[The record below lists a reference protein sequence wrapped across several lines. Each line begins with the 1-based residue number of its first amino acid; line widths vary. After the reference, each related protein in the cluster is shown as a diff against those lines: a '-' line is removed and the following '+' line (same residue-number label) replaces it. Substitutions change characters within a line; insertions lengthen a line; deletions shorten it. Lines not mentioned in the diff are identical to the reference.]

1 MPKPNILPL
10 RLFRGMRFSHAQVVG
25 QVFGLIRHDLLQ
37 VEEELERQS
46 RSNVQILS
54 HLNRYLLNTGG
65 KRLRPALLLLA
76 AKVFGEALDHAI
88 ISMAAVMEMLHTAT
102 LVHDDIIDGAE
113 MRRGQKSVASQW
125 GNDIAVLLGDW
136 LYMTAFETS
145 LQQRN
150 LEVLDVLT
158 EATRKMTEGE
168 LLQLPLVGNLRITE
182 EQHFDIVQRKTGFLF
197 SASCRLG
204 GVLRGASAVEKAAL
218 EDYGMNLG
226 IAFQLTDDLL
236 DFTSNEKKLGK
247 PVLSDLREGKVTLP
261 LIRLLDRHPK
271 YEFLVRE
278 AMHEKA
284 AENAEENLEENDAAA
299 NKVLAIL
306 REYGQLEI
314 ARDEALSYAARAQ
327 EALESLPDNQYR
339 EALYDI
345 AQFVVERD
353 K

>member
-10 RLFRGMRFSHAQVVG
+10 RMLHGMRFSTA
-25 QVFGLIRHDLLQ
+25 QVFGLIRRDLLQ

-46 RSNVQILS
+46 RSNLQILG
-54 HLNRYLLNTGG
+54 HLNRYLLKTGG

-76 AKVFGEALDHAI
+76 AKVFGETLDHAI

-136 LYMTAFETS
+136 LYMTAFEAS

-168 LLQLPLVGNLRITE
+168 LLQLPLVGNLRITDE
-182 EQHFDIVQRKTGFLF
+182 EHLDIVQRKTGYLF

-218 EDYGMNLG
+218 EDFGMNLG

-236 DFTSNEKKLGK
+236 DFTSSEKKLGK

-261 LIRLLDRHPK
+261 LIRLLDRHPQ
-271 YEFLVRE
+271 YEALVSE
-278 AMHEKA
+278 AMN
-284 AENAEENLEENDAAA
+284 ENAEESEEAA

-314 ARDEALSYAARAQ
+314 ARDEAMSYAVRAQ

-339 EALYDI
+339 QALSDI

>member
-1 MPKPNILPL
+1 MPKTNLLSLPML
-10 RLFRGMRFSHAQVVG
+10 RGMRFSTAQV
-25 QVFGLIRHDLLQ
+25 FNLIRRDLLQ

-46 RSNVQILS
+46 RTNVQILS
-54 HLNRYLLNTGG
+54 HLNRYLLSSGG

-76 AKVFGEALDHAI
+76 AKVFGEALDHSI

-113 MRRGQKSVASQW
+113 IRRGKKTVAQQW

-168 LLQLPLVGNLRITE
+168 LLQLPLVGDLRITE
-182 EQHFDIVQRKTGFLF
+182 EQHFEIVQRKTGFLF

-236 DFTSNEKKLGK
+236 DFTSDAKKLGK

-261 LIRLLDRHPK
+261 LIRLLDRYPK
-271 YEFLVRE
+271 YEALVSE
-278 AMHEKA
+278 AMNET
-284 AENAEENLEENDAAA
+284 ETGEENEVAA

-314 ARDEALSYAARAQ
+314 ARDEALTYAVRAQ
-327 EALESLPDNQYR
+327 EALEPLPDNQYR
-339 EALYDI
+339 QALYDI

>member
-10 RLFRGMRFSHAQVVG
+10 RMLHRMRFSTAE
-25 QVFGLIRHDLLQ
+25 VFGLIRRDLIQ

-46 RSNVQILS
+46 RTNLQILV
-54 HLNRYLLNTGG
+54 HLNRYLSNTGG
-65 KRLRPALLLLA
+65 KRLRPSLLLLA
-76 AKVFGEALDHAI
+76 AKVFGEALDHSI

-113 MRRGQKSVASQW
+113 MRRGQKSVAAQW

-182 EQHFDIVQRKTGFLF
+182 EEHFDIVQRKTGFLF

-204 GVLRGASAVEKAAL
+204 GVLRGASAVEKAGL

-236 DFTSNEKKLGK
+236 DFTSNAKKLGK

-261 LIRLLDRHPK
+261 LIRLLDRYPQ
-271 YEFLVRE
+271 YESLVSE
-278 AMHEKA
+278 AMT
-284 AENAEENLEENDAAA
+284 ENTEENSEESDAAA

-306 REYGQLEI
+306 RECGQLEI
-314 ARDEALSYAARAQ
+314 AREEAMSYAARAQ
-327 EALESLPDNQYR
+327 EALAPLPDNQYR
-339 EALYDI
+339 QALYDI

>member
-1 MPKPNILPL
+1 
-10 RLFRGMRFSHAQVVG
+10 MRFSTAQV
-25 QVFGLIRHDLLQ
+25 FNLIRRDLLQ

-54 HLNRYLLNTGG
+54 HLNRYWLNSGG

-88 ISMAAVMEMLHTAT
+88 ISMAAVMELLHTAT
-102 LVHDDIIDGAE
+102 LVHDDIIDGAD
-113 MRRGQKSVASQW
+113 MRRGQKSVAQQW
-125 GNDIAVLLGDW
+125 GNEIAVLLGDW

-150 LEVLDVLT
+150 LEVLDILT

-236 DFTSNEKKLGK
+236 DFTSNEQQLGK

-261 LIRLLDRHPK
+261 LIRLLDRQPQH
-271 YEFLVRE
+271 EGLVSE
-278 AMHEKA
+278 AM
-284 AENAEENLEENDAAA
+284 AENEAAA
-299 NKVLAIL
+299 NKVLVIL
-306 REYGQLEI
+306 RECGQLEI
-314 ARDEALSYAARAQ
+314 ARAEALSYAVRAQ

-339 EALYDI
+339 QALFDI
-345 AQFVVERD
+345 AQFVVDRD

>member
-1 MPKPNILPL
+1 MPKIFPLPTL
-10 RLFRGMRFSHAQVVG
+10 KGTSFSTA
-25 QVFGLIRHDLLQ
+25 QVFGLIRRDLLL

-46 RSNVQILS
+46 RSNLQILH
-54 HLNRYLLNTGG
+54 HLNRYLLSSGG

-76 AKVFGEALDHAI
+76 AKVFGEGTDNSI
-88 ISMAAVMEMLHTAT
+88 ISMAAVMELLHTAT

-113 MRRGQKSVASQW
+113 MRRGKKSVAAQW

-150 LEVLDVLT
+150 LEVLDILT

-168 LLQLPLVGNLRITE
+168 LLQLSLVGKLQITE
-182 EQHFDIVQRKTGFLF
+182 EQHFEIVERKTGFLF

-204 GVLRGASAVEKAAL
+204 GVMRGASTVEKAAL

-236 DFTSNEKKLGK
+236 DFTSNAQKLGK

-261 LIRLLDRHPK
+261 LIRLLDRYPQ
-271 YEFLVRE
+271 YEELVSI
-278 AMHEKA
+278 AMA
-284 AENAEENLEENDAAA
+284 DNDDAAH
-299 NKVLAIL
+299 KVLAIL
-306 REYGQLEI
+306 REYGQLEL
-314 ARDEALSYAARAQ
+314 ARNEALSYAVRAE
-327 EALESLPDNQYR
+327 EALEALPENQYR
-339 EALYDI
+339 QALSDI

>member
-1 MPKPNILPL
+1 
-10 RLFRGMRFSHAQVVG
+10 MRFSTAQI
-25 QVFGLIRHDLLQ
+25 FHLIRRDLLL

-46 RSNVQILS
+46 RTNLQILS
-54 HLNRYLLNTGG
+54 HLNRYLLSSGG

-76 AKVFGEALDHAI
+76 AKVFGEALDH
-88 ISMAAVMEMLHTAT
+88 SDHQYGRGDGNAAHGDARD
-102 LVHDDIIDGAE
+102 DDIIDGAE
-113 MRRGQKSVASQW
+113 IRRGKKTVAQQW

-168 LLQLPLVGNLRITE
+168 LLQLPLVGDLRITE

-204 GVLRGASAVEKAAL
+204 GVQRGASAIEKAAL

-236 DFTSNEKKLGK
+236 DFTSDAQKLGK

-271 YEFLVRE
+271 YEALVSK
-278 AMHEKA
+278 AM
-284 AENAEENLEENDAAA
+284 NASETTEENEAAA

-339 EALYDI
+339 QALHDI

>member
-1 MPKPNILPL
+1 MPKPNIIPL
-10 RLFRGMRFSHAQVVG
+10 RMLPGIRFSNALAIG
-25 QVFGLIRHDLLQ
+25 EVFDLIRRDLRQ
-37 VEEELERQS
+37 VEEELERQA

-54 HLNRYLLNTGG
+54 HLNRYLLSSGG
-65 KRLRPALLLLA
+65 KRLRPALLLLS
-76 AKVFGEALDHAI
+76 AKVFGEALDHSI
-88 ISMAAVMEMLHTAT
+88 ISMAAVMELLHTAT

-113 MRRGQKSVASQW
+113 TRRGQKSVAFEW

-145 LQQRN
+145 LEQRN

-182 EQHFDIVQRKTGFLF
+182 EEHFDIVQRKTGFLF

-204 GVLRGASAVEKAAL
+204 GVLRGASTVEKAAL

-236 DFTSNEKKLGK
+236 DFTADAKKLGK

-261 LIRLLDRHPK
+261 LIRLLDHHPQ
-271 YEFLVRE
+271 YEALVRE
-278 AMHEKA
+278 AMDECG
-284 AENAEENLEENDAAA
+284 AENEEAA

-327 EALESLPDNQYR
+327 EALDSLPDNQYR
-339 EALYDI
+339 QALYNI

-353 K
+353 R

>member
-1 MPKPNILPL
+1 
-10 RLFRGMRFSHAQVVG
+10 MRFSTA
-25 QVFGLIRHDLLQ
+25 QVFGLIRRDLLQ
-37 VEEELERQS
+37 VEEELERQA
-46 RSNVQILS
+46 RSNVQILT
-54 HLNRYLLNTGG
+54 HLNRYMLNSGG
-65 KRLRPALLLLA
+65 KRLRPALLLLS
-76 AKVFGEALDHAI
+76 AKVFGEALDHSI

-102 LVHDDIIDGAE
+102 LVHDDVIDGAE
-113 MRRGQKSVASQW
+113 MRRGKKAVASQW

-136 LYMTAFETS
+136 LYMTAFENS

-182 EQHFDIVQRKTGFLF
+182 EEHFDIVQRKTGFLF

-218 EDYGMNLG
+218 EDYGMSLG

-236 DFTSNEKKLGK
+236 DFTSDAKKLGK

-261 LIRLLDRHPK
+261 LIRLLDRYPQ
-271 YEFLVRE
+271 YETLVRE
-278 AMHEKA
+278 AMNESGDESGDESSV
-284 AENAEENLEENDAAA
+284 ENEEAA

-314 ARDEALSYAARAQ
+314 ARDEAMSYATRAQ
-327 EALESLPDNQYR
+327 EALESLPDNQNR
-339 EALYDI
+339 QALYDI

>member
-1 MPKPNILPL
+1 MPKTNILSLPML
-10 RLFRGMRFSHAQVVG
+10 RGMRFSTA
-25 QVFGLIRHDLLQ
+25 QVFGLVRRDLLQ

-54 HLNRYLLNTGG
+54 HLNRYLLSSGG

-76 AKVFGEALDHAI
+76 AKVFGEALDHSI

-102 LVHDDIIDGAE
+102 LVHDDIIDGAAI
-113 MRRGQKSVASQW
+113 RRGKKTVAQQW

-168 LLQLPLVGNLRITE
+168 LLQLPLVGDLRITE
-182 EQHFDIVQRKTGFLF
+182 EQHFEIVQRKTGFLF

-236 DFTSNEKKLGK
+236 DFTSDAKKLGK

-261 LIRLLDRHPK
+261 LIRLLDQYPK
-271 YEFLVRE
+271 YEALVIE
-278 AMHEKA
+278 AMNEMG
-284 AENAEENLEENDAAA
+284 AETGEENEEAA

-314 ARDEALSYAARAQ
+314 ARDEAMNYAARAQ

-339 EALYDI
+339 QALYDI

>member
-1 MPKPNILPL
+1 MPKIFPLPTL
-10 RLFRGMRFSHAQVVG
+10 KGTSFSTA
-25 QVFGLIRHDLLQ
+25 QVFGLIRRDLLL

-46 RSNVQILS
+46 RSNLQILH
-54 HLNRYLLNTGG
+54 HLNRYLLSSGG

-76 AKVFGEALDHAI
+76 AKVFGEGTDNSI
-88 ISMAAVMEMLHTAT
+88 ISMAAVMELLHTAT
-102 LVHDDIIDGAE
+102 LVHDDIIDGSE
-113 MRRGQKSVASQW
+113 MRRGKKSVAAQW

-150 LEVLDVLT
+150 LEVLDILT

-168 LLQLPLVGNLRITE
+168 LLQLSLVGKLQITE
-182 EQHFDIVQRKTGFLF
+182 EQHFEIVERKTGFLF

-204 GVLRGASAVEKAAL
+204 GVMRGASAVEKAAL

-236 DFTSNEKKLGK
+236 DFTSNTQKLGK

-261 LIRLLDRHPK
+261 LIRLLDRYPQ
-271 YEFLVRE
+271 YEELVSI
-278 AMHEKA
+278 AMA
-284 AENAEENLEENDAAA
+284 DNDDAAH
-299 NKVLAIL
+299 KVLAIL
-306 REYGQLEI
+306 RECGQLEL
-314 ARDEALSYAARAQ
+314 ARNEALSYAVRAE
-327 EALESLPDNQYR
+327 EALEALPENQYR
-339 EALYDI
+339 QALSDI

>member
-1 MPKPNILPL
+1 MPKIFPLPTL
-10 RLFRGMRFSHAQVVG
+10 KGTSFSTA
-25 QVFGLIRHDLLQ
+25 QVFGLIRRDLLL

-46 RSNVQILS
+46 RSNLQILH
-54 HLNRYLLNTGG
+54 HLNRYLLSSGG

-76 AKVFGEALDHAI
+76 AKVFGEGTDNSI
-88 ISMAAVMEMLHTAT
+88 ISMAAVMELLHTAT
-102 LVHDDIIDGAE
+102 LVHDDIIDGSE
-113 MRRGQKSVASQW
+113 MRRGKKSVAAQW

-150 LEVLDVLT
+150 LEVLDILT

-168 LLQLPLVGNLRITE
+168 LLQLSLVGKLQITE
-182 EQHFDIVQRKTGFLF
+182 EQHFEIVERKTGFLF

-204 GVLRGASAVEKAAL
+204 GVMRGASTVEKAAL

-236 DFTSNEKKLGK
+236 DFTSNTQKLGK

-261 LIRLLDRHPK
+261 LIRLLDRYPQ
-271 YEFLVRE
+271 YEELVSI
-278 AMHEKA
+278 AMA
-284 AENAEENLEENDAAA
+284 DNDDAAH
-299 NKVLAIL
+299 KVLAIL
-306 REYGQLEI
+306 RECGQLEV
-314 ARDEALSYAARAQ
+314 ARNEALSYAVRAE
-327 EALESLPDNQYR
+327 EALEALPENQYR
-339 EALYDI
+339 QALSDI
-345 AQFVVERD
+345 AQFVVARD

>member
-1 MPKPNILPL
+1 MPKLFSLPI
-10 RLFRGMRFSHAQVVG
+10 FSGKRFTAAE
-25 QVFGLIRHDLLQ
+25 VFGLVRQDLVQ

-46 RSNVQILS
+46 RSNLQILNN
-54 HLNRYLLNTGG
+54 LNRYWRKSGG

-76 AKVFGEALDHAI
+76 AKVFGESLDASI
-88 ISMAAVMEMLHTAT
+88 FSMAGVMEMLHTAT

-113 MRRGQKSVASQW
+113 MRRGQKAVAAQW

-168 LLQLPLVGNLRITE
+168 LLQLTLVGKLSITE

-236 DFTSNEKKLGK
+236 DFTSNAEKLGK

-261 LIRLLDRHPK
+261 LIRLLHRHPE
-271 YEFLVRE
+271 YEPLVR
-278 AMHEKA
+278 A
-284 AENAEENLEENDAAA
+284 AVEENDAAA

-306 REYGQLEI
+306 RECGQLEI
-314 ARDEALSYAARAQ
+314 AREEALSYARRAQ
-327 EALESLPDNQYR
+327 EALASLPENQYR
-339 EALYDI
+339 QALYDI
-345 AQFVVERD
+345 SQFVVERD

>member
-10 RLFRGMRFSHAQVVG
+10 RMLHTMRFSTA
-25 QVFGLIRHDLLQ
+25 QVFGLIRRDLLQ

-46 RSNVQILS
+46 RSNLQILT
-54 HLNRYLLNTGG
+54 HLNRYMMNSGG
-65 KRLRPALLLLA
+65 KRLRPALLLLS
-76 AKVFGEALDHAI
+76 AKVFGEALDHSI

-113 MRRGQKSVASQW
+113 MRRGKKAVASQW

-136 LYMTAFETS
+136 LYMTAFENS

-150 LEVLDVLT
+150 LEVLEVLT

-182 EQHFDIVQRKTGFLF
+182 EEHFDIVQRKTGFLF

-218 EDYGMNLG
+218 EDYGMSLG

-236 DFTSNEKKLGK
+236 DFTSDEKKLGK

-261 LIRLLDRHPK
+261 LIRLLDRHPH
-271 YEFLVRE
+271 YETLVRA
-278 AMHEKA
+278 AMDEKGEESGS
-284 AENAEENLEENDAAA
+284 ENEEAA
-299 NKVLAIL
+299 NKVLVIL

-314 ARDEALSYAARAQ
+314 ARDEAMSYAARAQ

-339 EALYDI
+339 QALYDI

>member
-1 MPKPNILPL
+1 MPKIFPLPTL
-10 RLFRGMRFSHAQVVG
+10 QGTSFSTA
-25 QVFGLIRHDLLQ
+25 QVFGLIRRDLLL

-46 RSNVQILS
+46 RSNLQILH
-54 HLNRYLLNTGG
+54 HLNRYLLNSGG

-76 AKVFGEALDHAI
+76 AKVFGEGTDNSI
-88 ISMAAVMEMLHTAT
+88 ISMAAVMELLHTAT
-102 LVHDDIIDGAE
+102 LVHDDIIDGSE
-113 MRRGQKSVASQW
+113 MRRGKKSVAAQW

-150 LEVLDVLT
+150 LEVLDILT

-168 LLQLPLVGNLRITE
+168 LLQLSLVGKLQITE
-182 EQHFDIVQRKTGFLF
+182 EQHFEIVERKTGFLF

-204 GVLRGASAVEKAAL
+204 GVMRGASTVEKAAL

-236 DFTSNEKKLGK
+236 DFTSNTQKLGK

-261 LIRLLDRHPK
+261 LIRLLDRYPQ
-271 YEFLVRE
+271 YEELVSI
-278 AMHEKA
+278 AMA
-284 AENAEENLEENDAAA
+284 DNDDAAH
-299 NKVLAIL
+299 KVLAIL
-306 REYGQLEI
+306 RECGQLEV
-314 ARDEALSYAARAQ
+314 ARNEALSYAVRAE
-327 EALESLPDNQYR
+327 EALEALPENQYR
-339 EALYDI
+339 QALSDI
-345 AQFVVERD
+345 AQFVVARD

>member
-1 MPKPNILPL
+1 MPKTNLLSLPML
-10 RLFRGMRFSHAQVVG
+10 RGMRFSTAQV
-25 QVFGLIRHDLLQ
+25 FNLIRRDLLQ

-46 RSNVQILS
+46 RTNVQILA
-54 HLNRYLLNTGG
+54 HLNRYLLSSGG

-113 MRRGQKSVASQW
+113 IRRGKKTVAQQW
-125 GNDIAVLLGDW
+125 GNDMAVLLGDW
-136 LYMTAFETS
+136 LYMTAFEAS

-168 LLQLPLVGNLRITE
+168 LLQLPLVGDLRITE

-236 DFTSNEKKLGK
+236 DFTSDAQKLGK

-271 YEFLVRE
+271 FEALVSE
-278 AMHEKA
+278 AMNA
-284 AENAEENLEENDAAA
+284 TENSEENDAAA

-314 ARDEALSYAARAQ
+314 AREEAMSYAVRAQ
-327 EALESLPDNQYR
+327 EALEPLPDNQYR
-339 EALYDI
+339 QALYDI
-345 AQFVVERD
+345 AQFVVDRD

>member
-1 MPKPNILPL
+1 MPKIFPLPTL
-10 RLFRGMRFSHAQVVG
+10 KGTSFSTA
-25 QVFGLIRHDLLQ
+25 QVFGLIRRDLLL

-46 RSNVQILS
+46 RSNLQILH
-54 HLNRYLLNTGG
+54 HLNRYLLNSGG

-76 AKVFGEALDHAI
+76 AKVFGEGTDNSI
-88 ISMAAVMEMLHTAT
+88 ISMAAVMELLHTAT

-113 MRRGQKSVASQW
+113 MRRGKKSVAAQW

-150 LEVLDVLT
+150 LEVLDILT

-168 LLQLPLVGNLRITE
+168 LLQLSLVGKLQITE
-182 EQHFDIVQRKTGFLF
+182 EQHFEIVERKTGFLF

-204 GVLRGASAVEKAAL
+204 GVMRGASTVEKAAL

-236 DFTSNEKKLGK
+236 DFTSNAQKLGK

-261 LIRLLDRHPK
+261 LIRLLDRYPQ
-271 YEFLVRE
+271 YEELVSI
-278 AMHEKA
+278 AMA
-284 AENAEENLEENDAAA
+284 DNDDAAH
-299 NKVLAIL
+299 KVLAIL
-306 REYGQLEI
+306 RECGQLEL
-314 ARDEALSYAARAQ
+314 ARNEALSYAVRAE
-327 EALESLPDNQYR
+327 EALEALPENQYR
-339 EALYDI
+339 QALSDI

>member
-1 MPKPNILPL
+1 MPKIFPLPTL
-10 RLFRGMRFSHAQVVG
+10 KGTSFSTA
-25 QVFGLIRHDLLQ
+25 QVFGLIRRDLLL

-46 RSNVQILS
+46 RSNLQILH
-54 HLNRYLLNTGG
+54 HLNRYLLNSGG

-76 AKVFGEALDHAI
+76 AKVFGEGTDNSI
-88 ISMAAVMEMLHTAT
+88 ISMAAVMELLHTAT
-102 LVHDDIIDGAE
+102 LVHDDIIDGSE
-113 MRRGQKSVASQW
+113 MRRGKKSVAAQW

-150 LEVLDVLT
+150 LEVLDILT

-168 LLQLPLVGNLRITE
+168 LLQLSLVGKLQITE
-182 EQHFDIVQRKTGFLF
+182 EQHFEIVERKTGFLF

-204 GVLRGASAVEKAAL
+204 GVMRGASTVEKAAL

-236 DFTSNEKKLGK
+236 DFTSNAQKLGK

-261 LIRLLDRHPK
+261 LIRLLDRYPQ
-271 YEFLVRE
+271 YEELVSI
-278 AMHEKA
+278 AMA
-284 AENAEENLEENDAAA
+284 DNDDAAH
-299 NKVLAIL
+299 KVLAIL
-306 REYGQLEI
+306 RECGQLEL
-314 ARDEALSYAARAQ
+314 ARNEALSYAVRAE
-327 EALESLPDNQYR
+327 EALEALPENQYR
-339 EALYDI
+339 QALSDI

>member
-1 MPKPNILPL
+1 MPKIFPLPTL
-10 RLFRGMRFSHAQVVG
+10 KGTSFSTA
-25 QVFGLIRHDLLQ
+25 QVFGLIRRDLLL

-46 RSNVQILS
+46 RSNLQILH
-54 HLNRYLLNTGG
+54 HLNRYLLNSGG

-76 AKVFGEALDHAI
+76 AKVFGEGTDNSI
-88 ISMAAVMEMLHTAT
+88 ISMAAVMELLHTAT
-102 LVHDDIIDGAE
+102 LVHDDIIDGSE
-113 MRRGQKSVASQW
+113 MRRGKKSVAAQW

-150 LEVLDVLT
+150 LEVLDILT

-168 LLQLPLVGNLRITE
+168 LLQLSLVGKLQITE
-182 EQHFDIVQRKTGFLF
+182 EQHFEIVERKTGFLF

-204 GVLRGASAVEKAAL
+204 GVMRGASTVEKAAL

-236 DFTSNEKKLGK
+236 DFTSNTQKLGK

-261 LIRLLDRHPK
+261 LIRLLDRYPQ
-271 YEFLVRE
+271 YEELVSI
-278 AMHEKA
+278 AMA
-284 AENAEENLEENDAAA
+284 DNDDAAH
-299 NKVLAIL
+299 KVLAIL
-306 REYGQLEI
+306 RECGQLEV
-314 ARDEALSYAARAQ
+314 ARNEALSYAVRAE
-327 EALESLPDNQYR
+327 EALEALPENQYR
-339 EALYDI
+339 QALSDI

>member
-10 RLFRGMRFSHAQVVG
+10 RLLHKMRFSTA
-25 QVFGLIRHDLLQ
+25 QVFGLIRRDLLQ
-37 VEEELERQS
+37 VEEELERQA
-46 RSNVQILS
+46 RSNLQILT
-54 HLNRYLLNTGG
+54 HLNRYMLNSGG
-65 KRLRPALLLLA
+65 KRLRPALLLLS
-76 AKVFGEALDHAI
+76 AKVFGEALDHSI

-113 MRRGQKSVASQW
+113 MRRGKKAVASQW

-136 LYMTAFETS
+136 LYMTAFENS

-182 EQHFDIVQRKTGFLF
+182 EEHFDIVQRKTGFLF

-218 EDYGMNLG
+218 EDYGMSLG

-236 DFTSNEKKLGK
+236 DFTSDAKKLGK

-261 LIRLLDRHPK
+261 LIRLLDRYPH
-271 YEFLVRE
+271 YETLVRE
-278 AMHEKA
+278 AMD
-284 AENAEENLEENDAAA
+284 ENGDESGTENEEAA
-299 NKVLAIL
+299 NKVLVIL

-314 ARDEALSYAARAQ
+314 ARDEAMSYAARAQ

-339 EALYDI
+339 QALYDI